1 MLFRSRVIT
10 PHRSAPLRSWPGSR
24 PTILHSAM
32 TPAAISSSRQVPLSA
47 IQEGPNPWRGTKP
60 DTKDLQESLKR
71 SPLLHPVVVRQVPG
85 TRNKYELISGFRRFH
100 AAKALGHS
108 HIEARVVAVDELR
121 REQLQIEE
129 NIRRQS
135 LGRQEARALARLL
148 AIYEQLY
155 PKRPGRPKKCGPGD
169 RISALQALSKAMNK
183 SPREV
188 RRLAR
193 VGGAAQVRR
202 LYESGQV
209 TLKQAEALAT
219 GSVKVL
225 NLKKTDSDQRLLDAL
240 RYVLKLI
247 RSERPRAAT
256 RRQALKIVA
265 EIQEALS

>member
-1 MLFRSRVIT
+1 MPI
-10 PHRSAPLRSWPGSR
+10 APISGSR
-24 PTILHSAM
+24 QLPV
-32 TPAAISSSRQVPLSA
+32 RA
-47 IQEGPNPWRGTKP
+47 IQEGSNLWRDGEYGTE
-60 DTKDLQESLKR
+60 DLQESLKR
-71 SPLLHPVVVRQVPG
+71 APLLHPVVVRQVPG
-85 TRNKYELISGFRRFH
+85 TRNKYELVSGFRRFR

-155 PKRPGRPKKCGPGD
+155 PKRPGRPKKDGPGD
-169 RISALQALSKAMNK
+169 RISALQALSKAVDK

-193 VGGAAQVRR
+193 VGGAGQQVRR

-209 TLKQAEALAT
+209 TLKEAEALAT
-219 GSVKVL
+219 GSLKLVNV
-225 NLKKTDSDQRLLDAL
+225 KKTNGDQRLLDAL
-240 RYVLKLI
+240 RYVLKI
-247 RSERPRAAT
+247 VKSERPRAAT
-256 RRQALKIVA
+256 RRQALKVVA